1 MLNTKKYTCLF
12 IMLFASSCFAGQV
25 QQSKKGSEQEDEFA
39 WMKLMSVAF
48 KEKSYEGRFV
58 YNSNGHLNALQVIHT
73 NKNGKEFER
82 LIPLNGSGEEVIRR
96 GSELICLHPEG
107 GFTRLENS
115 IPTGLFA
122 NKFSRSSQSL
132 DSLYQLAEQGVGK
145 VAGREANRFL
155 LTPIDAYRYGY
166 ELWIDRESSLLLKS
180 VMRNHAGDALE
191 TFEFISIEVGV
202 SIPETAFEFDMGK
215 DLTGLRIMELD
226 GSMSVDVNDDW
237 RVQWVPDGFS
247 MAGYEERRLSV
258 NDSLLDSL
266 VYTDGLNSFTVF
278 IERGGDHAGQM
289 GERQEGATA
298 AFSRKLIN
306 AKKTVFVTVV
316 GELPM
321 IAIKKIAESVRK
333 N

>member
-1 MLNTKKYTCLF
+1 MLNTKKYSCLI
-12 IMLFASSCFAGQV
+12 IMLFAGSCFAGQV
-25 QQSKKGSEQEDEFA
+25 QQSKKGGEKEGGFA
-39 WMKLMSVAF
+39 WMKQMSVAF
-48 KEKSYEGRFV
+48 KEKSYEGRFI
-58 YNSNGHLNALQVIHT
+58 YNSNGHLNALKVIHT

-96 GSELICLHPEG
+96 GSELICLHSEG

-122 NKFSRSSQSL
+122 NKFSRSSQNL
-132 DSLYQLAEQGVGK
+132 HNLYQLTEQGVGK
-145 VAGREANRFL
+145 VAGREADRFL
-155 LTPIDAYRYGY
+155 LTSIDAYRYGY

-180 VMRNHAGDALE
+180 VMRNRTGDALE

-202 SIPETAFEFDMGK
+202 SIPESAFEFDMAM

-226 GSMSVDVNDDW
+226 DSMSAVNDDW

-258 NDSLLDSL
+258 NDLLLDSL

-278 IERGGDHAGQM
+278 IEQGGDHTGHM

-298 AFSRKLIN
+298 AFSRKIKN
-306 AKKTVFVTVV
+306 SEQVIFVTVV